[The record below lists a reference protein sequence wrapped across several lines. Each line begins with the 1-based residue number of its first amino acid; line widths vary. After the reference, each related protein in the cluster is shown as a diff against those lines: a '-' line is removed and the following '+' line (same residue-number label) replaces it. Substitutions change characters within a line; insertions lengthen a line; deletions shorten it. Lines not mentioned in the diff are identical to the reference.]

1 MHDFYFFLS
10 LTLHERV
17 DIITSNYA
25 SECDE
30 GAKIINS
37 NNKIGSGKKKKKKKK
52 EWINVLRT
60 QSL

>member
-37 NNKIGSGKKKKKKKK
+37 NNKIGSGKKKKKK